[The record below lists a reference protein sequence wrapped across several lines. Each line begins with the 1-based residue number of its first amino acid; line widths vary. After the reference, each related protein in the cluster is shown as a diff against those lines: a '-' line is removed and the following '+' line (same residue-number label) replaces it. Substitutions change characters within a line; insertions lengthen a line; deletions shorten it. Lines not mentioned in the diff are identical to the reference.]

1 MNKADRFSASV
12 WFIFS
17 LFVSYFSYK
26 LGMGSLRQ
34 PGPGFVFFW
43 TAIIVAMLSLAVV
56 VMSFVEKPKKEEK
69 EGHIFRIVGVKKVA
83 LVVIALL
90 LYTLFMESA
99 GFIIMTL
106 LLLVFLLRVIEKK
119 TWLLAL
125 SVGVTVT
132 TLSYLVFETVLQC
145 QLPKGLLE
153 YIGF

>member
-1 MNKADRFSASV
+1 MSKADRFSASV

-17 LFVSYFSYK
+17 LLVSYFSYK
-26 LGMGSLRQ
+26 LGMGSLHQ

-56 VMSFVEKPKKEEK
+56 VMSFVEKSKKEEK
-69 EGHIFRIVGVKKVA
+69 EGHIFRIAGVKKVA
-83 LVVIALL
+83 LVVMALL
-90 LYTLFMESA
+90 LYTLFMELA
-99 GFIIMTL
+99 GFIIITL

-153 YIGF
+153 HIGF